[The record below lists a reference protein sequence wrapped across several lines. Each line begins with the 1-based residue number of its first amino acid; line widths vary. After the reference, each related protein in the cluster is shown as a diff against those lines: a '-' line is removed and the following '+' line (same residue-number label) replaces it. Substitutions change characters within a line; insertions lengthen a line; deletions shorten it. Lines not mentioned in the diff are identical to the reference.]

1 MKKAAIYRRV
11 STPEQPVE
19 TQLYNLRQLAAQRGF
34 QVVAEYT
41 DHGASSAKARR
52 PGLDA
57 LMADA
62 RKHKFSVV
70 IVASF
75 DRIARSTK
83 HFLAIVDELDSL
95 GIEFV
100 SCRENVDS
108 SGPVG
113 RFFIALMGALAE
125 AEKSILVERIKSGMR
140 RAKLEGQRL
149 GRHPLAVDRA
159 AIVRDRLNGMSLT
172 QCSKKYGV
180 SRASVIRFVQDAQRR
195 ESELS
200 GGYVPLTVEQTSA
213 VACIA

>member
-1 MKKAAIYRRV
+1 MKKCAVYARV
-11 STPEQPVE
+11 PIQNVE
-19 TQLYNLRQLAAQRGF
+19 TQLCDLRQLAAQRGF
-34 QVVAEYT
+34 EVVAEYT
-41 DHGASSAKARR
+41 DHGVSSAKAQGR
-52 PGLDA
+52 LDA

-62 RKHKFSVV
+62 RKHTFSVV
-70 IVASF
+70 IVAAF
-75 DRIARSTK
+75 DFAMSTK
-83 HFLAIVDELDSL
+83 HFLSVVNELDSL

-108 SGPVG
+108 SGPMG
-113 RFFIALMGALAE
+113 RSFIVLIRALAE

-149 GRHPLAVDRA
+149 GRHPLAVDHA

-172 QCSKKYGV
+172 QCSKKYVV

-213 VACIA
+213 VPCIA